1 MGIAALEFGEACH
14 PPKNDAKSVPLKYTS
29 GSGLQA
35 RIRLGCATRDQANED
50 GFVRFVVKDGVV
62 EISFPF
68 FPLTSINE

>member
-1 MGIAALEFGEACH
+1 MGIAALESGEACH
-14 PPKNDAKSVPLKYTS
+14 PHDAKSVPLKYIS

-35 RIRLGCATRDQANED
+35 RIRLGCAARGQADDD

-62 EISFPF
+62 EISFAF